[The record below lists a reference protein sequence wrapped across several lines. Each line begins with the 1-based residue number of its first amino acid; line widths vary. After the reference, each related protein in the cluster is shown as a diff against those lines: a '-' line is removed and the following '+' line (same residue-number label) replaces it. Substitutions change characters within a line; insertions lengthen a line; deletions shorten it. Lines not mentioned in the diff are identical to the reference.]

1 MMKVGWFF
9 FDLLFLCYVED
20 PATGMS
26 FQIPGGLS
34 WAVYVEVSL
43 VSLPLNVFTLDFV
56 VAPTGSFQSHGWK
69 SI

>member
-1 MMKVGWFF
+1 MKEVGWFF

-26 FQIPGGLS
+26 FQFPGGLS

-43 VSLPLNVFTLDFV
+43 TLELILFSLKVE
-56 VAPTGSFQSHGWK
+56 VAPTGSF
-69 SI
+69 